1 MYHDAA
7 LLIMPCWHRE
17 GTYEHV
23 TSVSHWRE
31 SSSKFRLG
39 SEACRKGAY
48 AMLLEMVQLMM
59 VEKAYLALRQFL
71 PSPSTY
77 YFCLL

>member
-1 MYHDAA
+1 MS
-7 LLIMPCWHRE
+7 LLYPIGE
-17 GTYEHV
+17 
-23 TSVSHWRE
+23 SHLP
-31 SSSKFRLG
+31 KFRLG